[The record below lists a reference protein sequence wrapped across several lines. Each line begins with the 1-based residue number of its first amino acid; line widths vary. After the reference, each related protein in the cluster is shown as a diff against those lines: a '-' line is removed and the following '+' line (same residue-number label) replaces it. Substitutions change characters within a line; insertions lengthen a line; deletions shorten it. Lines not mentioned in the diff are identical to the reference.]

1 MDAAEFMR
9 RLRQEFPDL
18 RDDLDQ
24 EGWAG
29 LLYLE
34 TGSFA
39 RHAQHAIDEHDETLV
54 RRCFEFADHAAR
66 HGDDQ
71 VQNAIGVAF
80 LEHLNLQDG
89 KVPRVWAWELL
100 TSRLQADAA
109 SLGVG
114 PGYRRT

>member
-9 RLRQEFPDL
+9 RLREEFPDL
-18 RDDLDQ
+18 REDLDQ
-24 EGWAG
+24 EDWTG

-34 TGSFA
+34 ARAFA
-39 RHAQHAIDEHDETLV
+39 RHAQQGIDEHDEVLV
-54 RRCFEFADHAAR
+54 RRFFEFADCAAR

-89 KVPRVWAWELL
+89 KVPRAWAWELL

-114 PGYRRT
+114 PGYRRP

>member
-9 RLRQEFPDL
+9 ELREEFPPL
-18 RDDLDQ
+18 RKDLDQ

-29 LLYLE
+29 FLYLE

-39 RHAQHAIDEHDETLV
+39 RYAQHAIDEHDTALV
-54 RRCFEFADHAAR
+54 RRCFDFADRAAR
-66 HGDDQ
+66 DGDDQ
-71 VQNAIGVAF
+71 VQNAIGVSF

-89 KVPRVWAWELL
+89 KVPREWAWELL
-100 TSRLQADAA
+100 TSGLHANAA

-114 PGYRRT
+114 PGYRRA